1 MACDVSRVLRH
12 TFSEPTERYRIVD
25 AMENAF
31 KAGYKWEVV
40 DTETDN
46 VMCAAPTHELAE
58 LMARPVRRIS
68 AKSCATCS

>member
-1 MACDVSRVLRH
+1 MAEDPSK
-12 TFSEPTERYRIVD
+12 PTDRYQIAD

-46 VMCAAPTHELAE
+46 VMCATPTHELAE
-58 LMARPVRRIS
+58 LLVRLLNEH
-68 AKSCATCS
+68 AP